1 MEAFIMT
8 KPKCLEDK
16 IIWFI
21 VERVEQDKPIRSTDE
36 LAKEVMKLCEISEAH
51 AYRLI
56 KALMDKGS
64 IAFIPGYG
72 FVVVN
77 RRHLDLILA
86 TYELIL
92 DAVKSHGVLDEP
104 PSSYYGV
111 KLSKETLHILMGL
124 ALMHAITSMVG
135 WRDEVG
141 RVAKIVRELRGV
153 EEKLALIKKEADELV
168 KTRESI
174 AFKVE
179 FVEELRRVLNIEP
192 PYDPVAIANIVL
204 DSLLP
209 SIANSVDV
217 KGACYD
223 LVLSEKARWTEYFFK
238 TLCDKIDVLER
249 EAPILHARFKKEVEM
264 APLRSEASRLE
275 KEVEEWYNRLMERIK
290 VLALELRTYGGLQGR
305 CWLCVKGFRD
315 EELELVIED
324 FIRRRK
330 LMEIKVAE
338 VKEVIPRLSSY

>member
-1 MEAFIMT
+1 MT
-8 KPKCLEDK
+8 KPRCPEDR

-21 VERVEQDKPIRSTDE
+21 VERVERDNPVKFADE
-36 LAKEVMKLCEISEAH
+36 LAQEVMKLCEISEAH
-51 AYRLI
+51 ARRLI

-64 IAFIPGYG
+64 IAFISGYG
-72 FVVVN
+72 FVAVN

-92 DAVKSHGVLDEP
+92 DAVRSNGVLDEP

-111 KLSKETLHILMGL
+111 KLSKVTLHALMGL
-124 ALMHAITSMVG
+124 ALMHAITSRAG
-135 WRDEVG
+135 WRDEVKK
-141 RVAKIVRELRGV
+141 VARIVKELRDV
-153 EEKLALIKKEADELV
+153 EEKLELIKREADELV
-168 KTRESI
+168 KMRESI

-204 DSLLP
+204 DRLP
-209 SIANSVDV
+209 SIANSIANSTDV
-217 KGACYD
+217 KGACYSF
-223 LVLSEKARWTEYFFK
+223 VLGEGASWSEFFK
-238 TLCDKIDVLER
+238 PLCDKMDVLER
-249 EAPILHARFKKEVEM
+249 EAPILHARLRKEVEM
-264 APLRSEASRLE
+264 TPLRSKASMLE
-275 KEVEEWYNRLMERIK
+275 KEVEEWYSKLTEWIE
-290 VLALELRTYGGLQGR
+290 VLALKLRTYGGLQGI

-315 EELELVIED
+315 EELELVVKD
-324 FIRRRK
+324 FIKRRK